1 MEVKIVSVKENPLL
15 QRKELQF
22 RVEHGPAGKTPG
34 RLEVKRALANE
45 LKVGEELV
53 FVEQMRTLTGTSTAI
68 GAANAYVSM
77 EQARLIEPDYIVKRN
92 LPEKPKE
99 EAKEEVKAVPK
110 EVPKEASA

>member
-45 LKVGEELV
+45 LKVSEELV
-53 FVEQMRTLTGTSTAI
+53 FVKRMRTLTGTSTAI
-68 GAANAYVSM
+68 GAANAYAAL
-77 EQARLIEPDYIVKRN
+77 EQAKRIEPDYIVKRN
-92 LPEKPKE
+92 LPEPEKPKE
-99 EAKEEVKAVPK
+99 EAGA
-110 EVPKEASA
+110 

>member
-45 LKVGEELV
+45 LKVSEELV
-53 FVEQMRTLTGTSTAI
+53 FVERMRTLTGTSTAV
-68 GAANAYVSM
+68 GAANAYAALA
-77 EQARLIEPDYIVKRN
+77 QAKRVEPDYIVKRN

-99 EAKEEVKAVPK
+99 EPKVEPKVEPKAEVGA
-110 EVPKEASA
+110 